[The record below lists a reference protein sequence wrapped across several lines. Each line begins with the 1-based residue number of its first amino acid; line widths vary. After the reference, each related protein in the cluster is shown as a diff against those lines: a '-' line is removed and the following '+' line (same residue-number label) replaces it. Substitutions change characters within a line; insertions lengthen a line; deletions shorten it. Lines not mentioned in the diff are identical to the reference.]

1 MKRSEAKSKFLTAA
15 YAITGGS
22 REITRPQVVQAADD
36 AGLPIPAWFVNDRQY
51 RVAWGRYRL
60 PLQDGGVAPR
70 KATAP
75 SVTVRPAPAA
85 TPVQVA
91 PPPMVESAPVAQTS
105 LDLAILSGEAVV
117 PTVDPNYV
125 PWGNHDTIYEIV
137 KSGRFFPVYV
147 WGLSGN
153 GKTFTTEQVC
163 AMLGREY
170 YRVNITPE
178 TCEDDL
184 LGGFRLVSGETKFIY
199 GPVSLAMERGGVL
212 LLDEVDLGSDKI
224 MALQPVLEGKPVYLK
239 KINKWVR
246 PAPGFT
252 VVMTGNTKGLGDET
266 GKFAGTR
273 ILNTAFLERVNIMLK
288 QEYPRP
294 TVEKKILTKMME
306 SSGCVDEKFADALVR
321 WAEAIRKTY
330 DEGVSEEVITTRRL
344 VQIVSGYC
352 IFKDRLTAVR
362 HGVGRFDDVTAEAFL
377 NLYQKIDAEATA
389 ADPDASKAGA
399 APDEHLQ
406 AHGSAAAA
414 TVSTTKAPF

>member
-1 MKRSEAKSKFLTAA
+1 MKRSEAKSKFLAAA

-22 REITRPQVVQAADD
+22 REITRPQVVTAATN

-60 PLQDGGVAPR
+60 PAQTGESTRRVA
-70 KATAP
+70 A
-75 SVTVRPAPAA
+75 PAPTPVAA
-85 TPVQVA
+85 PAPVQVTQA
-91 PPPMVESAPVAQTS
+91 ATLVSAPVTQTS

-184 LGGFRLVSGETKFIY
+184 LGGFRLVGGETKFVY

-224 MALQPVLEGKPVYLK
+224 MALQPVLEGKPVFLK

-288 QEYPRP
+288 QEYPKAS
-294 TVEKKILTKMME
+294 VEKKILTKMME
-306 SSGCVDEKFADALVR
+306 SSGCVDEKFADALVK

-362 HGVGRFDDVTAEAFL
+362 HGVGRFDDVTSEAFL
-377 NLYQKIDAEATA
+377 NLYKKIDAEAEA
-389 ADPDASKAGA
+389 ADPDAAKAGA
-399 APDEHLQ
+399 APVEE
-406 AHGSAAAA
+406 AVAAP
-414 TVSTTKAPF
+414 TTKAPF

>member
-1 MKRSEAKSKFLTAA
+1 MKRSEAKSKFLAAA

-22 REITRPQVVQAADD
+22 REITRPQVVNAATN

-60 PLQDGGVAPR
+60 PAQTGESTRRVA
-70 KATAP
+70 A
-75 SVTVRPAPAA
+75 PAPTPVAA
-85 TPVQVA
+85 PAPVQVTQA
-91 PPPMVESAPVAQTS
+91 ATLVSAPVTQTS

-184 LGGFRLVSGETKFIY
+184 LGGFRLVGGETKFVY

-224 MALQPVLEGKPVYLK
+224 MALQPVLEGKPVFLK

-288 QEYPRP
+288 QEYPKAS
-294 TVEKKILTKMME
+294 VEKKILTKMME
-306 SSGCVDEKFADALVR
+306 SSGCVDDKFADALVK

-362 HGVGRFDDVTAEAFL
+362 HGVGRFDDVTSEAFL
-377 NLYQKIDAEATA
+377 NLYKKIDAEAEA
-389 ADPDASKAGA
+389 ADPDASKAGSAPVEEAVA
-399 APDEHLQ
+399 AP
-406 AHGSAAAA
+406 
-414 TVSTTKAPF
+414 TTKAPF

>member
-22 REITRPQVVQAADD
+22 REITRPQVVQAAENAD
-36 AGLPIPAWFVNDRQY
+36 LPIPAWFVNDRQY

-60 PLQDGGVAPR
+60 PVQAGDAAAPVARRPVTVAP
-70 KATAP
+70 AP
-75 SVTVRPAPAA
+75 VAVAAPAP
-85 TPVQVA
+85 
-91 PPPMVESAPVAQTS
+91 MVTSAPVLQTS
-105 LDLAILSGEAVV
+105 LDLAVLSGEAVV

-125 PWGNHDTIYEIV
+125 PWGNHDTVYEIV

-184 LGGFRLVSGETKFIY
+184 LGGFRLVGGETKFVY

-224 MALQPVLEGKPVYLK
+224 MALQPVLEGKPVFLK

-288 QEYPRP
+288 QEYPKAS
-294 TVEKKILTKMME
+294 VEKKILTKMME

-362 HGVGRFDDVTAEAFL
+362 HGVGRFDDVTSEAFL
-377 NLYQKIDAEATA
+377 NLYKKIDEEAEA
-389 ADPDASKAGA
+389 ADPDAAKAGA
-399 APDEHLQ
+399 APVEEPV
-406 AHGSAAAA
+406 AA
-414 TVSTTKAPF
+414 TSGPKAPF

>member
-22 REITRPQVVQAADD
+22 REITRPQVVQAAENAD
-36 AGLPIPAWFVNDRQY
+36 LPIPAWFVNDRQY

-60 PLQDGGVAPR
+60 PVQAGD
-70 KATAP
+70 
-75 SVTVRPAPAA
+75 AA
-85 TPVQVA
+85 
-91 PPPMVESAPVAQTS
+91 APVARRPVTVAPAPVAVAAPAPMVTAAPVMQTS
-105 LDLAILSGEAVV
+105 LDLAVLSGEAVV

-184 LGGFRLVSGETKFIY
+184 LGGFRLVGGETKFVY

-224 MALQPVLEGKPVYLK
+224 MALQPVLEGKPVFLK

-288 QEYPRP
+288 QEYPKAS
-294 TVEKKILTKMME
+294 VEKKILTKMME

-362 HGVGRFDDVTAEAFL
+362 HGVGRFDDVTSEAFL
-377 NLYQKIDAEATA
+377 NLYKKIDEEAEA
-389 ADPDASKAGA
+389 ADPDAAKAGA
-399 APDEHLQ
+399 APVEEPV
-406 AHGSAAAA
+406 AA
-414 TVSTTKAPF
+414 TSGPKAPF

>member
-1 MKRSEAKSKFLTAA
+1 MKRSEAKSKFLAAA
-15 YAITGGS
+15 YSITGGS
-22 REITRPQVVQAADD
+22 REITRPQVVNAATN

-60 PLQDGGVAPR
+60 PAQTGESTRRVA
-70 KATAP
+70 A
-75 SVTVRPAPAA
+75 PAPAPVA
-85 TPVQVA
+85 APAPVQVTQA
-91 PPPMVESAPVAQTS
+91 ATLVSAPVTQTS

-184 LGGFRLVSGETKFIY
+184 LGGFRLVGGETKFVY

-224 MALQPVLEGKPVYLK
+224 MALQPVLEGKPVFLK

-288 QEYPRP
+288 QEYPKAA
-294 TVEKKILTKMME
+294 VEKKILTKMME
-306 SSGCVDEKFADALVR
+306 SSGCVDEKFADALVK

-362 HGVGRFDDVTAEAFL
+362 HGVGRFDDVTSEAFL
-377 NLYQKIDAEATA
+377 NLYKKIDAEAEA
-389 ADPDASKAGA
+389 ADPDASKAGSAPVEEAVA
-399 APDEHLQ
+399 AP
-406 AHGSAAAA
+406 
-414 TVSTTKAPF
+414 TTKAPF

>member
-1 MKRSEAKSKFLTAA
+1 MKRSEAKSKFLAAA
-15 YAITGGS
+15 YSITGGS
-22 REITRPQVVQAADD
+22 REITRPQVVTAATN

-60 PLQDGGVAPR
+60 PAQTGESTRRVA
-70 KATAP
+70 A
-75 SVTVRPAPAA
+75 PAPTPVAA
-85 TPVQVA
+85 PAPVQVTQA
-91 PPPMVESAPVAQTS
+91 ATLVSAPVTQTS

-184 LGGFRLVSGETKFIY
+184 LGGFRLVGGETKFVY

-224 MALQPVLEGKPVYLK
+224 MALQPVLEGKPVFLK

-288 QEYPRP
+288 QEYPKAA
-294 TVEKKILTKMME
+294 VEKKILTKMME
-306 SSGCVDEKFADALVR
+306 SSGCVDEKFADALVK

-362 HGVGRFDDVTAEAFL
+362 HGVGRFDDVTSEAFL
-377 NLYQKIDAEATA
+377 NLYKKIDAEAEA
-389 ADPDASKAGA
+389 ADPDAAKAGA
-399 APDEHLQ
+399 APVEE
-406 AHGSAAAA
+406 AVAAP
-414 TVSTTKAPF
+414 TTKAPF

>member
-1 MKRSEAKSKFLTAA
+1 MKRSEAKSKFLAAA

-22 REITRPQVVQAADD
+22 REITRPQVVNAATN

-60 PLQDGGVAPR
+60 PAQTGESTRRVA
-70 KATAP
+70 A
-75 SVTVRPAPAA
+75 PAPAPVA
-85 TPVQVA
+85 APAPVQVTQA
-91 PPPMVESAPVAQTS
+91 ATLVSAPVTQTS

-184 LGGFRLVSGETKFIY
+184 LGGFRLVGGETKFVY

-224 MALQPVLEGKPVYLK
+224 MALQPVLEGKPVFLK

-288 QEYPRP
+288 QEYPKAA
-294 TVEKKILTKMME
+294 VEKKILTKMME
-306 SSGCVDEKFADALVR
+306 SSGCVDEKFADALVK

-362 HGVGRFDDVTAEAFL
+362 HGVGRFDDVTSEAFL
-377 NLYQKIDAEATA
+377 NLYKKIDAEAEA
-389 ADPDASKAGA
+389 ADPDASKAGSAPVEEAVA
-399 APDEHLQ
+399 AP
-406 AHGSAAAA
+406 
-414 TVSTTKAPF
+414 TTKAPF

>member
-1 MKRSEAKSKFLTAA
+1 MKRSEAKSKFLAAA

-22 REITRPQVVQAADD
+22 REITRPQVVTAATN

-60 PLQDGGVAPR
+60 PAQTGESTRRVA
-70 KATAP
+70 A
-75 SVTVRPAPAA
+75 PAPTPVAA
-85 TPVQVA
+85 PAPVQVTQA
-91 PPPMVESAPVAQTS
+91 ATLVSAPVTQTS

-184 LGGFRLVSGETKFIY
+184 LGGFRLVGGETKFVY

-224 MALQPVLEGKPVYLK
+224 MALQPVLEGKPVFLK

-288 QEYPRP
+288 QEYPKAA
-294 TVEKKILTKMME
+294 VEKKILTKMME
-306 SSGCVDEKFADALVR
+306 SSGCVDEKFADALVK

-362 HGVGRFDDVTAEAFL
+362 HGVGRFDDVTSEAFL
-377 NLYQKIDAEATA
+377 NLYKKIDAEAEA
-389 ADPDASKAGA
+389 ADPDASKAGSAPVEEAVA
-399 APDEHLQ
+399 AP
-406 AHGSAAAA
+406 
-414 TVSTTKAPF
+414 TTKAPF

>member
-1 MKRSEAKSKFLTAA
+1 MKRSEAKSKFLAAA

-22 REITRPQVVQAADD
+22 REITRPQVVNAATN

-60 PLQDGGVAPR
+60 PAQTGESTRRVA
-70 KATAP
+70 A
-75 SVTVRPAPAA
+75 PAPTPVAA
-85 TPVQVA
+85 PAPVQVTQA
-91 PPPMVESAPVAQTS
+91 ATLVSAPVTQTS

-184 LGGFRLVSGETKFIY
+184 LGGFRLVGGETKFVY

-224 MALQPVLEGKPVYLK
+224 MALQPVLEGKPVFLK

-288 QEYPRP
+288 QEYPKAA
-294 TVEKKILTKMME
+294 VEKKILTKMME
-306 SSGCVDEKFADALVR
+306 SSGCVDEKFADALVK

-362 HGVGRFDDVTAEAFL
+362 HGVGRFDDVTSEAFL
-377 NLYQKIDAEATA
+377 NLYKKIDAEAEA
-389 ADPDASKAGA
+389 ADPDAAKAGSAPVEEAVA
-399 APDEHLQ
+399 AP
-406 AHGSAAAA
+406 
-414 TVSTTKAPF
+414 TTKAPF

>member
-1 MKRSEAKSKFLTAA
+1 MKRSEAKSKFLAAA

-22 REITRPQVVQAADD
+22 REITRPQVVNAATN

-60 PLQDGGVAPR
+60 PAQTGESTRRVA
-70 KATAP
+70 A
-75 SVTVRPAPAA
+75 PAPTPVAA
-85 TPVQVA
+85 PAPVQVTQA
-91 PPPMVESAPVAQTS
+91 ATLVSAPVTQTS

-184 LGGFRLVSGETKFIY
+184 LGGFRLVGGETKFVY

-224 MALQPVLEGKPVYLK
+224 MALQPVLEGKPVFLK

-288 QEYPRP
+288 QEYPKAA
-294 TVEKKILTKMME
+294 VEKKILTKMME
-306 SSGCVDEKFADALVR
+306 SSGCVDEKFADALVK

-362 HGVGRFDDVTAEAFL
+362 HGVGRFDDVTSEAFL
-377 NLYQKIDAEATA
+377 NLYKKIDAEAEA
-389 ADPDASKAGA
+389 ADPDATKAGSAPVEEAVA
-399 APDEHLQ
+399 AP
-406 AHGSAAAA
+406 
-414 TVSTTKAPF
+414 TTKAPF

>member
-1 MKRSEAKSKFLTAA
+1 MKRSEAKSKFLAAA
-15 YAITGGS
+15 YSITGGS
-22 REITRPQVVQAADD
+22 REITRPQVVNAATN

-60 PLQDGGVAPR
+60 PAQTGESTRRVA
-70 KATAP
+70 A
-75 SVTVRPAPAA
+75 PAPTPVAA
-85 TPVQVA
+85 PAPVQVTQA
-91 PPPMVESAPVAQTS
+91 ATLVSAPVTQTS

-184 LGGFRLVSGETKFIY
+184 LGGFRLVGGETKFVY

-224 MALQPVLEGKPVYLK
+224 MALQPVLEGKPVFLK

-288 QEYPRP
+288 QEYPKAA
-294 TVEKKILTKMME
+294 VEKKILTKMME
-306 SSGCVDEKFADALVR
+306 SSGCVDEKFADALVK

-362 HGVGRFDDVTAEAFL
+362 HGVGRFDDVTSEAFL
-377 NLYQKIDAEATA
+377 NLYKKIDAEAEA
-389 ADPDASKAGA
+389 ADPDASKAGSAPVEEAVA
-399 APDEHLQ
+399 AP
-406 AHGSAAAA
+406 
-414 TVSTTKAPF
+414 TTKAPF

>member
-1 MKRSEAKSKFLTAA
+1 MKRSEAKSKFLAAA

-22 REITRPQVVQAADD
+22 REITRPQVVNAATN

-60 PLQDGGVAPR
+60 PAQTGESTRRVA
-70 KATAP
+70 A
-75 SVTVRPAPAA
+75 PAPTPVAA
-85 TPVQVA
+85 PAPVQVTQA
-91 PPPMVESAPVAQTS
+91 ATLVSAPVTQTS

-184 LGGFRLVSGETKFIY
+184 LGGFRLVGGETKFVY

-224 MALQPVLEGKPVYLK
+224 MALQPVLEGKPVFLK

-288 QEYPRP
+288 QEYPKAA
-294 TVEKKILTKMME
+294 VEKKILTKMME
-306 SSGCVDEKFADALVR
+306 SSGCVDEKFADALVK

-362 HGVGRFDDVTAEAFL
+362 HGVGRFDDVTSEAFL
-377 NLYQKIDAEATA
+377 NLYKKIDAEAEA
-389 ADPDASKAGA
+389 ADPDASKAGSAPVEEAVA
-399 APDEHLQ
+399 AP
-406 AHGSAAAA
+406 
-414 TVSTTKAPF
+414 TTKAPF